1 MTQMIIVCTYVLL
14 TFILCLY
21 CAMEQLDR
29 LMRRLRRVERLQWLL
44 LEQTARQDTIED
56 MCLPH
61 FSEAS
66 LASLRAALH
75 GTDVSSE
82 GEHED

>member
-14 TFILCLY
+14 AFILCLY

-29 LMRRLRRVERLQWLL
+29 LMRRLRRMERLQWLL
-44 LEQTARQDTIED
+44 LEQMARQDPMED
-56 MCLPH
+56 TSLPQ
-61 FSEAS
+61 FSEEY
-66 LASLRAALH
+66 LTCLRAALH
-75 GTDVSSE
+75 GTDASSE